1 MYYRKDEVTM
11 LLRKPLKSDDDI
23 NFAQAAAEA
32 GLMFMDEVIKFT
44 YISKLKLTNS
54 IIVES
59 CGKVTKYSTRDIV
72 KMVITLR

>member
-32 GLMFMDEVIKFT
+32 GLMFMDEVIKCT
-44 YISKLKLTNS
+44 YISKLKLN
-54 IIVES
+54 
-59 CGKVTKYSTRDIV
+59 KFNYS
-72 KMVITLR
+72 